1 METLLELN
9 RFAKILTDKGY
20 NKYFHTQGAY
30 AGKLKESL
38 SEFFESCQ
46 KGTDTLPKHDL
57 LLTSYLQWSG
67 DEKPRI
73 ECAMWVKHLNGEL
86 SVSRMEIIKKDEFGQ
101 ILKKIELKD
110 LSAISAPKLTEAI
123 AMVNDEPKQQT
134 GQSPKRFKL

>member
-20 NKYFHTQGAY
+20 NEYFHTQGAY

-46 KGTDTLPKHDL
+46 KGTDNLPKHDL

-73 ECAMWVKHLNGEL
+73 ECAMWVKHLNEEL
-86 SVSRMEIIKKDEFGQ
+86 SLSRMEIIKKDQFGQ

-110 LSAISAPKLTEAI
+110 LSVISAPKLTEAI
-123 AMVNDEPKQQT
+123 AMVSDEPKQQT
-134 GQSPKRFKL
+134 GQSPKRFML